1 MLEPILPPRSNTV
14 FQLLFGDPRNIQLLA
29 DFLRAVFNTP
39 EDEFRDIVI
48 VNPYLP
54 REYAD
59 KKLGIVDLRLTT
71 GSGQIVHVEIQRDYF
86 SALRNRVLFYDS
98 GLITGQIGESEEY
111 QNMKRVVSILITGY
125 PLIKESPLYHHRFTL
140 YDPRAAVEFTDLL
153 EIRTLE
159 LTKLPE
165 TPDVYL
171 WHWLRFFRAETKEEL
186 DMVATASPAIQ
197 KATARVMKLSKDKR
211 ARLIYEYEVMAR
223 RDELSKLYDAR
234 EEGLAKGLAKGLEKG
249 IEKGRIEERIALARN
264 LLRRSRPIGEIAE
277 DTGLSFDEI
286 KKIKH

>member
-1 MLEPILPPRSNTV
+1 
-14 FQLLFGDPRNIQLLA
+14 
-29 DFLRAVFNTP
+29 
-39 EDEFRDIVI
+39 
-48 VNPYLP
+48 
-54 REYAD
+54 
-59 KKLGIVDLRLTT
+59 
-71 GSGQIVHVEIQRDYF
+71 
-86 SALRNRVLFYDS
+86 
-98 GLITGQIGESEEY
+98 
-111 QNMKRVVSILITGY
+111 
-125 PLIKESPLYHHRFTL
+125 
-140 YDPRAAVEFTDLL
+140 
-153 EIRTLE
+153 
-159 LTKLPE
+159 
-165 TPDVYL
+165 
-171 WHWLRFFRAETKEEL
+171 
-186 DMVATASPAIQ
+186 MVATASPAIQ

>member
-1 MLEPILPPRSNTV
+1 MLEPILPPKSNTV

-29 DFLRAVFNTP
+29 DFLKAVIDIP
-39 EDEFRDIVI
+39 KKEYRDIVI
-48 VNPYLP
+48 VNPNLQRDYP
-54 REYAD
+54 D
-59 KKLGIVDLRLTT
+59 KKLGIVDLRLKTR
-71 GSGQIVHVEIQRDYF
+71 SGKIIHVEIQCDPF
-86 SALRNRVLFYDS
+86 PAMQNRLVFYDS
-98 GLITGQIGESEEY
+98 TLITGQLGERGKY
-111 QNMKRVVSILITGY
+111 KDLKRVISILITGH

-159 LTKLPE
+159 LTKIPE